1 MANFHCRLSTEE
13 GRILIKNYFADSPE
27 EARKYFENLGYC
39 VLSIKKSW
47 KNIHFSTKKKI
58 KDSDFIT
65 FNQEFVALLKAGYPV
80 HKALE
85 TVIQRVKKF
94 NFKELLLKV
103 REDVKGGKSLSES
116 FSHFEN
122 IFSPIYPVALLAGE
136 RSGNLEESITRFLDY
151 FKKIT
156 QTKKKIKSALTYP
169 TLLIVFSFILL
180 SILFYF
186 VLPRF
191 SIFYSEFKAQLP
203 IITRFILSFSNFLV
217 NNFLYFI
224 GGILFLIIVYSRVK
238 KTEKGAFIIDT
249 MKLKLPYISSY
260 LVDSS
265 ISFFCRTLS
274 LLLISGFPLLSSV
287 NIARKA
293 VPNRNLKKRLQN
305 IPELIKNG
313 ESLNKSLEK
322 TGFFPPLSVDMIR
335 IGETSASLPQ
345 MLTQVANF
353 YDQKVESRIATLVSL
368 IEPVVIIMMGVVIAF
383 MLLSVYLPIFNLV
396 KVVR

>member
-1 MANFHCRLSTEE
+1 MAIFQCRLSTEE
-13 GRILIKNYFADSPE
+13 GRILIKNYLADSPD

-39 VLSIKKSW
+39 VLSIKRSW
-47 KNIHFSTKKKI
+47 KSIRFSTKKKI
-58 KDSDFIT
+58 KDNDFIA
-65 FNQEFVALLKAGYPV
+65 FNQEFIALLKAGYPV

-85 TVIQRVKKF
+85 AVIQRIKKV

-103 REDVKGGKSLSES
+103 REDVKEGKSLSES
-116 FSHFEN
+116 FSRFEK

-156 QTKKKIKSALTYP
+156 QTKKKVKSALTYP
-169 TLLIVFSFILL
+169 TLLIVFSLVLL

-203 IITRFILSFSNFLV
+203 FITRFILSFSNFLV

-224 GGILFLIIVYSRVK
+224 GGIFFFIIIYFQAK
-238 KTEKGAFIIDT
+238 KTERGSFVIDT
-249 MKLKLPYISSY
+249 FKLKLPYISSY
-260 LVDSS
+260 LIDSS

-274 LLLISGFPLLSSV
+274 LLLISGIPLLSSV

-293 VPNRNLKKRLQN
+293 VPNKNLKKKLQN

-322 TGFFPPLSVDMIR
+322 TGFFPPLSIDMIR

-345 MLTQVANF
+345 MLAEVADF
-353 YDQKVESRIATLVSL
+353 YDQRVEARIATLVSL

-396 KVVR
+396 KVIR